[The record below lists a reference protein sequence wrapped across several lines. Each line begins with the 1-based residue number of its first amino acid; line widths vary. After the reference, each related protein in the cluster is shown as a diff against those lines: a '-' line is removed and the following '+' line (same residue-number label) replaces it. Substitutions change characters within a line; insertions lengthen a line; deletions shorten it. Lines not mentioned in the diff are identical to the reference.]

1 MNKSYILLMTM
12 FFVSLKG
19 ALAQQNITQE
29 NQLIP
34 DRTAPF
40 YSGAVYFNTYR
51 IKNNLHP
58 FLGAY
63 DDQSGG
69 VWYQGVYHAYDYLKY
84 DIFQGQLIAKSSSAN
99 ELVYIA
105 LDMSL
110 VDKFHIGDKWMVKKK
125 NPTANQFGFLE
136 LLWSGESVHLWKS
149 EQRKRIKKR
158 EGVLDY
164 LEFKPVIS
172 YYIEIKQVLYL
183 LDRNLKLSA
192 LFPKSDEVLNK
203 IQDELDRQ
211 KKEQSE
217 ESLINI
223 VSSLDKISAL

>member
-1 MNKSYILLMTM
+1 
-12 FFVSLKG
+12 
-19 ALAQQNITQE
+19 
-29 NQLIP
+29 
-34 DRTAPF
+34 
-40 YSGAVYFNTYR
+40 
-51 IKNNLHP
+51 
-58 FLGAY
+58 
-63 DDQSGG
+63 
-69 VWYQGVYHAYDYLKY
+69 
-84 DIFQGQLIAKSSSAN
+84 
-99 ELVYIA
+99 
-105 LDMSL
+105 
-110 VDKFHIGDKWMVKKK
+110 MVKKK

-172 YYIEIKQVLYL
+172 YYIEINQVLYL

-192 LFPKSDEVLNK
+192 LFPKSNEVLNK